1 MASKSFRAEY
11 ESIGTFLVLELL
23 ALVSFGL
30 GGVSLIFQFAGFVVA
45 LVATFFAFKN
55 YSKDD
60 LKPIL
65 FVAVPL
71 FLMAIFTSFGKFFEY
86 NDILAKLG
94 AFLGIISFLAIGL
107 SARRMKSF
115 SARNALLCIA
125 GGFALITLIST
136 VATWTQYGLF
146 YPLIHKNAANYYYDG
161 NLYSILNEM
170 TWLNGFKFVEMSQH
184 YGGLFAL
191 LCACSLAALFYIRPK
206 DDKLAFIII
215 CVVGGIGLVSIV
227 SIPNLPALIFF
238 VISMLA
244 ASYYRF
250 LKHNDLANKILHY
263 SILVIAG
270 FAAVMVFAAILN
282 VSVSGVN
289 SFIAGSSFLN
299 RIFNSN
305 GIMIKINP
313 ILEAALKPFNLFGIN
328 TTTYI
333 NGYKIAD
340 SVILTSTG
348 VFEVEIIKEGG
359 IIAFLLFIAF
369 VLFVYESFANY
380 FKKSKDAD
388 YIKVVFL
395 TMIVAFVLYSSLFND
410 VFPITHSP
418 KSYYPFT
425 RSLPFFVMLFIIGFT
440 ILPNGKEEITYSEVT
455 PKSDKEKK
463 EVADDDYSFS
473 DVEEEEIV

>member
-1 MASKSFRAEY
+1 MASKSFRTEY

-30 GGVSLIFQFAGFVVA
+30 GGVSLIFQFAGFIVA

-55 YSKDD
+55 YSKED

-65 FVAVPL
+65 LVAVPL
-71 FLMAIFTSFGKFFEY
+71 FLLAIFTSFGKFFESF
-86 NDILAKLG
+86 DILAKLG
-94 AFLGIISFLAIGL
+94 AFLGILSFLAIGI

-115 SARNALLCIA
+115 SPRNALLCI
-125 GGFALITLIST
+125 GGGLALIVLIST

-191 LCACSLAALFYIRPK
+191 LCACSLAALLYIRPK
-206 DDKLAFIII
+206 DDKLAFSVICII
-215 CVVGGIGLVSIV
+215 GGIGLISII

-238 VISMLA
+238 IVSALVA
-244 ASYYRF
+244 LYYRF
-250 LKHNDLANKILHY
+250 LKHIELANKILHY
-263 SILVIAG
+263 ALLVIAG
-270 FAAVMVFAAILN
+270 FAAVMVFMAVLN

-299 RIFNSN
+299 RIFNAN

-313 ILEAALKPFNLFGIN
+313 VLEAALKPFNLFGIN

-348 VFEVEIIKEGG
+348 IFEVEVMKEGG
-359 IIAFLLFIAF
+359 IFAFLLLIVFA
-369 VLFVYESFANY
+369 LFAYESFGNY
-380 FKKSKDAD
+380 LKKSKDAD

-395 TMIVAFVLYSSLFND
+395 TMLVGFVLYSSLFND

-440 ILPNGKEEITYSEVT
+440 ILPNGKEEIAFKEEAL
-455 PKSDKEKK
+455 KANKEKK
-463 EVADDDYSFS
+463 ENVDDDYSFS